1 VSRVARI
8 AAIAAALVLLTP
20 AVACAEELY
29 PRVSAIVHMSL
40 SLTGLVVAV
49 VLLVQA
55 LTLRKVA
62 SGGAVAER
70 IGFVVLATVCLAA
83 SALAEWGTQ
92 FVVDLTLD
100 QMRMASQVLVIVA
113 MALLAAYFWNVRTVL
128 SSYLRGAMSS
138 STPDIGDLEPPAE
151 EEDDA

>member
-40 SLTGLVVAV
+40 SLTGLLVAV
-49 VLLVQA
+49 ILLVQA
-55 LTLRKVA
+55 LALRKVA

-70 IGFVVLATVCLAA
+70 MGFVVLATMCLAA

-128 SSYLRGAMSS
+128 SSYLRGA
-138 STPDIGDLEPPAE
+138 TTTPLPDIGDLEPPAE
-151 EEDDA
+151 EDDDA